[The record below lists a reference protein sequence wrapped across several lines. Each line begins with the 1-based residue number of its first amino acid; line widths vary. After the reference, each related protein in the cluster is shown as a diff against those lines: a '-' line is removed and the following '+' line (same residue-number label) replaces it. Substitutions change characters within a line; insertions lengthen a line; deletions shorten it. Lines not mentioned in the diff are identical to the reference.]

1 MVRISEE
8 LSSDQRR
15 VGAGRRGCK
24 PEKETEMN
32 EDTAQIAAIL
42 IAGAV
47 MIATIILTTIY
58 VGPIIIDFMAE
69 VLPKR
74 PN

>member
-1 MVRISEE
+1 
-8 LSSDQRR
+8 
-15 VGAGRRGCK
+15 
-24 PEKETEMN
+24 MN